1 MSVIRQTDENKSKI
15 YMRSVTQAVRDQV
28 QSSPLLISGLSRDV
42 LNLSAVA
49 RDLRPR
55 LEKQLYK
62 DITSNAIQLALQR
75 FSEELT
81 KKVKKTTVNIE
92 RCEVISDVVVF
103 FSPKRAAVLKAVAL
117 AASRIHDLEKTYLDV
132 MTEEK
137 IIVIAVSRHLEPA
150 LRDALPAGDTKHI
163 RVDYHKVAVKLTLGD
178 MPLTDALAVITHL
191 LHWHG
196 VTIDSL
202 STQSHALTIITD
214 QKNVA
219 RLLNALSLLI
229 EQGSDATVL

>member
-1 MSVIRQTDENKSKI
+1 MKSVS
-15 YMRSVTQAVRDQV
+15 QAVQDHV
-28 QSSPLLISGLSRDV
+28 QSSPLLVSGLSRDV

-49 RDLRPR
+49 RDLRPS

-75 FSEELT
+75 FGEELT
-81 KKVKKTTVNIE
+81 KKTNQNTVSIE
-92 RCEVISDVVVF
+92 RSEVISDVVVF
-103 FSPKRAAVLKAVAL
+103 FSPKRAAVLKAVAQ
-117 AASRIHDLEKTYLDV
+117 AASRIHDLSKTYLDV
-132 MTEEK
+132 ITEEK
-137 IIVIAVSRHLEPA
+137 MIVIAVSRHLEPA
-150 LRDALPAGDTKHI
+150 LRDALPAGDTTHI
-163 RVDYHKVAVKLTLGD
+163 RVEYHKVAVKLTLGD
-178 MPLTDALAVITHL
+178 TPLSDALAVITHL

-202 STQSHALTIITD
+202 STQSHAVTIITS

-229 EQGSDATVL
+229 EQGVDAAVVRDA

>member
-1 MSVIRQTDENKSKI
+1 
-15 YMRSVTQAVRDQV
+15 MRSVSQAVQDLV

-49 RDLRPR
+49 RDLKPG

-75 FSEELT
+75 FSEELAVKT
-81 KKVKKTTVNIE
+81 KHTKVTIE
-92 RCEVISDVVVF
+92 RCEVISDVVVL
-103 FSPKRAAVLKAVAL
+103 FSPKRAAVLKAVAQ
-117 AASRIHDLEKTYLDV
+117 AASRIHDLSKTYLDII
-132 MTEEK
+132 TEEK
-137 IIVIAVSRHLEPA
+137 TIVIAVSRHLEPA

-163 RVDYHKVAVKLTLGD
+163 RVEYHKVVVKLSLGNSS
-178 MPLTDALAVITHL
+178 LTDALAVITHL

-196 VTIDSL
+196 VAIDGL
-202 STQSHALTIITD
+202 STQSHALTIITS
-214 QKNVA
+214 QQNVS

-229 EQGSDATVL
+229 EQGVDTPVVRHT

>member
-1 MSVIRQTDENKSKI
+1 
-15 YMRSVTQAVRDQV
+15 MRSVSQAVHDQV
-28 QSSPLLISGLSRDV
+28 QTSPLLLSGLSRGV

-49 RDLRPR
+49 RSLRPGLQR
-55 LEKQLYK
+55 QLYK

-81 KKVKKTTVNIE
+81 LKVKNTTVSIE
-92 RCEVISDVVVF
+92 RSEVISDVVVF
-103 FSPKRAAVLKAVAL
+103 FSPKRATVLKAVAL
-117 AASRIHDLEKTYLDV
+117 AASRIHDLEKTYLDII
-132 MTEEK
+132 TEEK
-137 IIVIAVSRHLEPA
+137 TIIIAVSRHLEPA

-178 MPLTDALAVITHL
+178 TPLTDALAVITHL

-196 VTIDSL
+196 VSIDGL
-202 STQSHALTIITD
+202 STQSHSLTIITD

-229 EQGSDATVL
+229 EQGVDTTVV